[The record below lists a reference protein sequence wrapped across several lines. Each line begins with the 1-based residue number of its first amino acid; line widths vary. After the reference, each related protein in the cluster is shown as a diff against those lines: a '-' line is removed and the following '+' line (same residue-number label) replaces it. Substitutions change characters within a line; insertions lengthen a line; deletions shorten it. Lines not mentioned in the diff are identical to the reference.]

1 LILIADLGATNA
13 RFCITRDNETYTSQ
27 ANYPIKKYDSLE
39 KLCLKYFSDHAL
51 ESVERAVIGVAAPI
65 IGDQV
70 SFVNT
75 DLKFSILE
83 LEKNLFKKGLIIV
96 NDLELQGHAIF
107 NLKPEDLSYIG
118 GKCLNDGTKILVAP
132 GTGLGLAGIEGSSVI
147 ATEAGHINIA
157 DKNDI
162 SELKEI
168 IDNFILEKGRNPNYE
183 DFLSG
188 KGIIFFHKSL
198 SGLSDETLTSEEI
211 LKRRNDEDCVKTI
224 KLMNYL
230 LSSYL
235 KHMALVWGASG
246 GVLISGSIINSL
258 LNEEDYSEFRKN
270 FEDSDTMKHFLSE
283 IPLAVVKIKDI
294 GFAGGL
300 ELSKKFN

>member
-1 LILIADLGATNA
+1 MILIADLGATNA
-13 RFCITRDNETYTSQ
+13 RFCITVDNETYTNQ
-27 ANYPIKKYDSLE
+27 ANYPIKEYDSIDN
-39 KLCLKYFSDHAL
+39 LCLKYFSDHAL

-70 SFVNT
+70 SFVNA

-83 LEKNLFKKGLIIV
+83 LEKNIFQKGLIIV

-107 NLKPEDLSYIG
+107 NLKPEDISYIG
-118 GKCLNDGTKILVAP
+118 GKRLNDGTKILVAP

-168 IDNFILEKGRNPNYE
+168 INNFVLEKGRNPNYE

-188 KGIIFFHKSL
+188 KGITFFHKCL

-211 LKRRNDEDCVKTI
+211 LKRRNDEHCDKTI
-224 KLMNYL
+224 KLMTYL

-235 KHMALVWGASG
+235 KYMALVWGASG
-246 GVLISGSIINSL
+246 GVLISGSIVNSL
-258 LNEEDYSEFRKN
+258 LNEEHYSEFRKN
-270 FEDSDTMKHFLSE
+270 FEDSDTMRHVLSE
-283 IPLAVVKIKDI
+283 IPLALVKTKDI